1 MASRP
6 AMPGRH
12 PLRLFL
18 PAAWYTLPQQ
28 SLKGQA
34 PAFQPQAEAFLS
46 ELKDKEP
53 SSPVGGIRTGRLFLF
68 ALLAAL
74 SLSWLSGQPANRPD
88 LSDLQQKLRMA
99 SGQDRTEVLLEI
111 ASALKESTPQEALA
125 NALEAIP
132 SAQAFGQMWSLI
144 RARLIVGECYLRLK
158 EYDKCQ
164 AILDLNRTA
173 LRGLLPTPLAR
184 FRGEKLFEALYQNS
198 RLAADGY
205 LAAAKYRE
213 AWPYCLEALGYQKK
227 RSHPGS
233 SGAVLYQAGLICYHL
248 ADYPKASA
256 YAADALNE
264 ARRASEARLLARSF
278 HLLGAISLKQNRL
291 PEALAHFRRALN
303 LALQEKDLRQ
313 ASLSRNEIGHVLI
326 LQGNFGQ
333 ALTFQ
338 QGALQEARQA
348 QDTETLARVLHDFG
362 STCLKLNRPE
372 EALPLFQESMA
383 LILTPER
390 AREMYAAVRRLASAE
405 LDGKN
410 ARRALRL
417 FQDYMPL
424 AEKAGLWEEVLDDT
438 LKLSDIHRRLGN
450 WQASAAALRQA
461 YDLRNRMFEEERVRL
476 TREIEARYESEK
488 KQKEYNL
495 LRHEIRIKAL
505 DLNQKSLQISFLLAL
520 SALALIMALILYNR
534 YRFRLKAHQELEQ
547 ANRQIQEKQV
557 QLTEANRRLDE
568 LTREDPLTGLAN
580 RREILSRF
588 DQERVRSLR
597 SGRPFSVIMADL
609 DDFKVFNDT
618 YGHNCGDDILK
629 TLASLLRSMIRG
641 QDVVGR
647 WGGDEFLILL
657 PETRLSG
664 GEAVARKVRAKVRR
678 TAFPWKE
685 KNLKMLL
692 SLGVSVYKKG
702 MDFDDC
708 LKSADQAMFRHKRR
722 RKSVRLPA

>member
-1 MASRP
+1 
-6 AMPGRH
+6 
-12 PLRLFL
+12 
-18 PAAWYTLPQQ
+18 
-28 SLKGQA
+28 
-34 PAFQPQAEAFLS
+34 
-46 ELKDKEP
+46 
-53 SSPVGGIRTGRLFLF
+53 
-68 ALLAAL
+68 
-74 SLSWLSGQPANRPD
+74 
-88 LSDLQQKLRMA
+88 
-99 SGQDRTEVLLEI
+99 
-111 ASALKESTPQEALA
+111 
-125 NALEAIP
+125 
-132 SAQAFGQMWSLI
+132 
-144 RARLIVGECYLRLK
+144 
-158 EYDKCQ
+158 
-164 AILDLNRTA
+164 
-173 LRGLLPTPLAR
+173 
-184 FRGEKLFEALYQNS
+184 
-198 RLAADGY
+198 
-205 LAAAKYRE
+205 
-213 AWPYCLEALGYQKK
+213 
-227 RSHPGS
+227 
-233 SGAVLYQAGLICYHL
+233 
-248 ADYPKASA
+248 
-256 YAADALNE
+256 
-264 ARRASEARLLARSF
+264 
-278 HLLGAISLKQNRL
+278 
-291 PEALAHFRRALN
+291 
-303 LALQEKDLRQ
+303 
-313 ASLSRNEIGHVLI
+313 
-326 LQGNFGQ
+326 
-333 ALTFQ
+333 
-338 QGALQEARQA
+338 
-348 QDTETLARVLHDFG
+348 
-362 STCLKLNRPE
+362 
-372 EALPLFQESMA
+372 
-383 LILTPER
+383 
-390 AREMYAAVRRLASAE
+390 
-405 LDGKN
+405 
-410 ARRALRL
+410 
-417 FQDYMPL
+417 MPL

-438 LKLSDIHRRLGN
+438 LKLSDIHRRLGD

-568 LTREDPLTGLAN
+568 LAREDPLTGLAN

-609 DDFKVFNDT
+609 DDFKVYNDT

-657 PETRLSG
+657 PETRLNG

-685 KNLKMLL
+685 KNLKVQL